1 MGNTI
6 KKLSIIAF
14 VSGSLTTGVTYG
26 QFGWTTSRGDAQ
38 RAGWVRTDGY
48 ISVENLQQQRFGL
61 EWKRKLDN
69 APRQMNSLTP
79 GVSAGDSAWNVTPI
93 NIGGSSNNVYGIEID
108 TGGVAWSRHFDAPIV
123 AGTPACPGGMTAS
136 VTRPT
141 ALNQIVTGST
151 GPFRGRGGRDPL
163 SQIGGVGQPG
173 EGVPM
178 ELMQRSGGVVV
189 ERSPAARGVAARGVA
204 VHASAVALREWV

>member
-1 MGNTI
+1 VENTI

-48 ISVENLQQQRFGL
+48 ISVESLQQQGFGL

-79 GVSAGDSAWNVTPI
+79 GVSAG
-93 NIGGSSNNVYGIEID
+93 
-108 TGGVAWSRHFDAPIV
+108 
-123 AGTPACPGGMTAS
+123 
-136 VTRPT
+136 
-141 ALNQIVTGST
+141 
-151 GPFRGRGGRDPL
+151 
-163 SQIGGVGQPG
+163 
-173 EGVPM
+173 
-178 ELMQRSGGVVV
+178 
-189 ERSPAARGVAARGVA
+189 
-204 VHASAVALREWV
+204 